1 MTTNNQIPL
10 FPPRTIDE
18 LVADID
24 LLTSEIQELYCQDQ
38 VPWIIGYSGGKD
50 SSCILQLIWRAIALL
65 PPEKRRKT
73 VHVITNYTFVE
84 NPIVSHWVR
93 GCIDKINKSAQE
105 QTMPFTAHLTHPAT
119 KDTFWVCL
127 IGKGYPAPRQGFRWC
142 TERMKIQPANQF
154 IRETIRANG

>member
-65 PPEKRRKT
+65 PPEKKKKNSSCHHQRYLCGK
-73 VHVITNYTFVE
+73 
-84 NPIVSHWVR
+84 SHR
-93 GCIDKINKSAQE
+93 FPLGE
-105 QTMPFTAHLTHPAT
+105 GL
-119 KDTFWVCL
+119 
-127 IGKGYPAPRQGFRWC
+127 YR
-142 TERMKIQPANQF
+142 
-154 IRETIRANG
+154 